1 MEHGIQFEL
10 DLVDFILNKQKKE
23 YQEARA
29 AQGNGQTPQ
38 VGASSSKRPA
48 EDMEEPE
55 QGPAAKRHRPV
66 PEAINDFIVSKPIL
80 AYDTS
85 ELMTMQ
91 ETYAGWGWDTHDN
104 HYWPTDPATGQLVP
118 EEDMDFNTPPP
129 EMLSR
134 FGDPEYRNVLAGRD
148 AETIMINRGHRWID
162 KHLHGAAPQDSPPP
176 ECPPP
181 DSPPP
186 AAKRGRPRKTEAAA
200 SGKDK
205 KGKGKATPATHQRR
219 GPGRPRKD
227 GKPSS
232 SKPAPKPKAAKK
244 APTPASAPAPKG
256 QRGRG
261 RPRKEQDLSVA
272 GKASK
277 KTIAKKTPAARKPAA
292 ASTHAMRT
300 RSRGAVDE

>member
-1 MEHGIQFEL
+1 MDINREVR
-10 DLVDFILNKQKKE
+10 LVDAILRVQKRE

-48 EDMEEPE
+48 EEMEEPE
-55 QGPAAKRHRPV
+55 QGPAAKKHKPL
-66 PEAINDFIVSKPIL
+66 PETVNEFI
-80 AYDTS
+80 
-85 ELMTMQ
+85 
-91 ETYAGWGWDTHDN
+91 ETYAEWGWQTHDN
-104 HYWPTDPATGQLVP
+104 HYWPTDAATGQLVP
-118 EEDMDFNTPPP
+118 EEDMDFDTPPP
-129 EMLSR
+129 EILSR
-134 FGDPEYRNVLAGRD
+134 FGDPEYKNPLEGRD
-148 AETIMINRGHRWID
+148 AESIMISRSHAWID
-162 KHLHGAAPQDSPPP
+162 KHLHGAAPPDSPPESAP
-176 ECPPP
+176 E
-181 DSPPP
+181 PPP

-200 SGKDK
+200 STDK

-232 SKPAPKPKAAKK
+232 SQPARKPKAAKK
-244 APTPASAPAPKG
+244 TPAPRG

-277 KTIAKKTPAARKPAA
+277 NTIAKKAPAGRKPAA
-292 ASTHAMRT
+292 ASTHGMRT